1 MTTMFMIPLWPFAI
15 FFLVLIFMRRA
26 AKVAV
31 SMVVV
36 ASLLPVLLV
45 LGGVLFG
52 LLAADRPTMMTMAP
66 PRFAMPHAPVATPD
80 QAGCK
85 SPVMEMIMA
94 GAKKPARNTL
104 AANTAAKPKKGDRK
118 NKSSA
123 AANAAPTEKTPAPA
137 ENKPIQAEKETLR
150 GEKDPESTAVV
161 QETSKPSADRPS
173 WAGAEP
179 FKDGA
184 VYKWPV
190 TLDPRATKSEAEEE
204 LLPAAAN
211 AVIAEYARKKLKLDI
226 TPYQQSSGGWPY
238 LPEEY
243 VRGQMIGGDVWAEPV
258 NVSFGRW
265 IRLHALLKFDRQTNE
280 RLRERWKD
288 GETVRRLANVGVL
301 GTCLLLALATAWA
314 YLKADL
320 ATAGRYRWRLRLAA
334 TSLIAALMILGMS
347 VT

>member
-1 MTTMFMIPLWPFAI
+1 
-15 FFLVLIFMRRA
+15 
-26 AKVAV
+26 
-31 SMVVV
+31 V
-36 ASLLPVLLV
+36 ASLGPAIVAGPRCAEV
-45 LGGVLFG
+45 RVSEEPRII
-52 LLAADRPTMMTMAP
+52 AA
-66 PRFAMPHAPVATPD
+66 
-80 QAGCK
+80 
-85 SPVMEMIMA
+85 
-94 GAKKPARNTL
+94 AKKPPRAKKQGAQQAATASGKETTSKQPLTPDPSPARGEGSVGTASEAVKPGL
-104 AANTAAKPKKGDRK
+104 AAKAEREETEPATTVSEAA
-118 NKSSA
+118 
-123 AANAAPTEKTPAPA
+123 
-137 ENKPIQAEKETLR
+137 
-150 GEKDPESTAVV
+150 
-161 QETSKPSADRPS
+161 ADRPS